1 MDESVEEAVAT
12 DVSAEL
18 HAKFGGD
25 EFERESES
33 GIVYAPY

>member
-18 HAKFGGD
+18 HAKFGGG
-25 EFERESES
+25 EFERESDY

>member
-1 MDESVEEAVAT
+1 MDESVEEAVAA
-12 DVSAEL
+12 DVSVEL

-25 EFERESES
+25 GFGRESEF

>member
-1 MDESVEEAVAT
+1 MDEWVEEAVAT
-12 DVSAEL
+12 DVSAGL
-18 HAKFGGD
+18 YAKFGGD